1 MQRIAVPRPGSFAAA
16 LALAA
21 LVAAASAVDA
31 APHESVAYA
40 FRGSPDGA
48 FPQAGLI
55 ADAAGDLYGTTT
67 QGGTATATC
76 GGGCGTVFKL
86 TPTGAGYKETI
97 LYSFQGG
104 IDGASPQGDLLELH
118 GALYGTTLYGGTHG
132 LGTVFKLAPA
142 GSRYREEFVLSFT
155 GGLSGA
161 LPRGGRLIANRDGT
175 GLFGTTYEPTD
186 GAESSIFEVLL
197 PSGGFSPLL
206 ETIALLS
213 PTMGKNPYG
222 GLAID
227 PSGNLFGLAVNGGN
241 LGGTVFELEPAPSQ
255 YYTPNLVYAFGDQY
269 NDGGHPYSG
278 LIRDANGVLYGTT
291 FLGGPEN
298 RGTAFMLAPLGSTY
312 VESVIYWFTGSSARA
327 SFPFA
332 GLAFGKRGTLYGTTL
347 GGGTHGF
354 GTAFALIPG
363 PRASKVYT
371 EVLLHSF
378 AGGRDGATPEAD
390 VVVSGASTVF
400 GTTYAGGR
408 GFGTVFQISSSP

>member
-1 MQRIAVPRPGSFAAA
+1 MQCIAVPRPGPFAAA

-21 LVAAASAVDA
+21 LIAAASAVDA

-40 FRGSPDGA
+40 FRGAPDGA

-55 ADAAGDLYGTTT
+55 ADATGALYGTTT

-118 GALYGTTLYGGTHG
+118 GALYGTTLYGGTQG

-142 GSRYREEFVLSFT
+142 GSGYREDFVLSFA
-155 GGLSGA
+155 GGFSGA
-161 LPRGGRLIANRDGT
+161 LPRGGRLIANRDDT
-175 GLFGTTYEPTD
+175 ALFGTTYEPTYLAD
-186 GAESSIFEVLL
+186 GSIFEVLL
-197 PSGGFSPLL
+197 PSAGFMPAL
-206 ETIALLS
+206 ETIVLLS
-213 PTMGKNPYG
+213 PSMGRFPYG

-227 PSGNLFGLAVNGGN
+227 PSGNLFGMAVKGGN
-241 LGGTVFELEPAPSQ
+241 TGGTVFELEPAPSGT
-255 YYTPNLVYAFGDQY
+255 YTANLVYAFGDHP
-269 NDGGHPYSG
+269 NDGGYPYSG
-278 LIRDANGVLYGTT
+278 LIRDATGVLYGTT
-291 FLGGPEN
+291 FLGGPQN
-298 RGTAFMLAPLGSTY
+298 KGTAIMLAPSGTTY
-312 VESVIYWFTGSSARA
+312 AESVIYGFTGSRISG

-332 GLAFGKRGTLYGTTL
+332 GLAFGKGGTLYGTTL
-347 GGGTHGF
+347 GGGTHGL

-363 PRASKVYT
+363 HRVSKLYT

-390 VVVSGASTVF
+390 IVVSRTSTVF

-408 GFGTVFQISSSP
+408 GFGTVFQISSLP